1 MKYLKKF
8 ESNFVT
14 NRPNIPKEDLD
25 RMLDEIK
32 SAFIEYLDE
41 YDIELIPD
49 DLDEDDDSKPGLYYN
64 LWWNW
69 HDTRNKKIGFELPIY
84 IYWNDERSKSIFV
97 NRFFEF
103 YDKLEDIKSH
113 LESMGYQM
121 RYDGI
126 DEEEFSED
134 PNEFC
139 IKISYLL

>member
-1 MKYLKKF
+1 MKYLKYF
-8 ESNFVT
+8 EGTDNSKSD
-14 NRPNIPKEDLD
+14 IPQEDLD

-49 DLDEDDDSKPGLYYN
+49 DLDENDDSRTGLYYD

-69 HDTRNKKIGFELPIY
+69 YDTRNKKIGFEFSIY
-84 IYWNDERSKSIFV
+84 IYWNDNFSKSLVV
-97 NRFFEF
+97 NRFYNF

-113 LESMGYQM
+113 LDSMGYQM

-126 DEEEFSED
+126 D
-134 PNEFC
+134 
-139 IKISYLL
+139 

>member
-1 MKYLKKF
+1 MKYLKYF
-8 ESNFVT
+8 EGTDNSKSD
-14 NRPNIPKEDLD
+14 IPQEDLD

-49 DLDEDDDSKPGLYYN
+49 DFLSHHFHLTGLYYD

-69 HDTRNKKIGFELPIY
+69 YDTRNKKIGFEFSIY
-84 IYWNDERSKSIFV
+84 IYWNDNFSKSLVV
-97 NRFFEF
+97 NRFYNF
-103 YDKLEDIKSH
+103 YDKLEDVKSH

-134 PNEFC
+134 PDEFC
-139 IKISYLL
+139 IKISYWL